1 MGGRYFNNHAAALDA
16 ASRAV
21 LGTAHREEGIAA
33 NLPAALDREGCVKML
48 TALAEPLGL
57 YPPVRGFPTLQSLV
71 SSWRLAVSA
80 D

>member
-1 MGGRYFNNHAAALDA
+1 M
-16 ASRAV
+16 

-57 YPPVRGFPTLQSLV
+57 YPPVR
-71 SSWRLAVSA
+71 
-80 D
+80 

>member
-1 MGGRYFNNHAAALDA
+1 M
-16 ASRAV
+16 

-57 YPPVRGFPTLQSLV
+57 YPPVRPPATLPPVPLPPS
-71 SSWRLAVSA
+71 
-80 D
+80 